1 MKRTYFLGRNRAL
14 LVTSAIAAVLG
25 GPAFAQQSDAQS
37 SGEDTQTLD
46 KVIVVG
52 QRAMMESA
60 VNMQRNSDTVES
72 VLTKDGVGQF
82 PDQNVAE
89 SLRRLPG
96 INILDDQG
104 EGRFVSVRFA
114 VLTRR

>member
-37 SGEDTQTLD
+37 SGEDTKTLD

-96 INILDDQG
+96 INILDD
-104 EGRFVSVRFA
+104 
-114 VLTRR
+114 